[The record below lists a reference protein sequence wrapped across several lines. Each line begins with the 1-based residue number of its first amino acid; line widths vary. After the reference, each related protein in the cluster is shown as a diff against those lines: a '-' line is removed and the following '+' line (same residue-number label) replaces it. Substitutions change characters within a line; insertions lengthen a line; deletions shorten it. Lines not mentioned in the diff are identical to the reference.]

1 MSTVVANSGGPG
13 SSITLDP
20 EIVSMRDRYLKAL
33 EGKPFDEMNLLIQK
47 QLETEGEDIKRLS
60 LLAARVYIL
69 RLRTLE
75 LRDEPTEHAMPW
87 SKAPEENNNKDK
99 NTKAAQAQNSEN
111 KDNEWRR
118 LRMIEAGE
126 DAVFIARRLVISA
139 AEDIGLAEPNGLTV
153 AMAAQQAVSFVG
165 MPEGRIP
172 LAEATIYLACAPKSN
187 SAYKAIDKALEMVR
201 SSRDEPIP
209 NHLRNAPTALMQK
222 LGYGKDYEYPHD
234 KPDHFLKRGN
244 LPEAIKNH
252 RFYKPGN
259 LGSEKVSRQRLTEW
273 WGDRYKG
280 E

>member
-75 LRDEPTEHAMPW
+75 LRDEPTENAMPW
-87 SKAPEENNNKDK
+87 SKASEENNNKDK
-99 NTKAAQAQNSEN
+99 NAEVKQAQNSEN

-126 DAVFIARRLVISA
+126 VNGVRFPPGIIIDVNANDGEKLVESKK
-139 AEDIGLAEPNGLTV
+139 AEYVDV
-153 AMAAQQAVSFVG
+153 D
-165 MPEGRIP
+165 
-172 LAEATIYLACAPKSN
+172 KSN
-187 SAYKAIDKALEMVR
+187 ENSETEENKADEGDKVTSDASEQTPAENSEKAETETEAQDTVE
-201 SSRDEPIP
+201 DKEDNKKEP
-209 NHLRNAPTALMQK
+209 AEEKTEEVASEE
-222 LGYGKDYEYPHD
+222 GKDEENLADELKELSDTMSSEVDND
-234 KPDHFLKRGN
+234 KK
-244 LPEAIKNH
+244 
-252 RFYKPGN
+252 
-259 LGSEKVSRQRLTEW
+259 
-273 WGDRYKG
+273 
-280 E
+280 

>member
-99 NTKAAQAQNSEN
+99 NTEGTKAQNSEN

-126 DAVFIARRLVISA
+126 VNGVRFPPGIIIDVNATDGEKLVESKKAEYVDVDKSDENSETEENKADEGDKVTSDASEEQTPENSEKAETETEAQDAV
-139 AEDIGLAEPNGLTV
+139 EDKEDNKDETSEEKTEEV
-153 AMAAQQAVSFVG
+153 AS
-165 MPEGRIP
+165 E
-172 LAEATIYLACAPKSN
+172 E
-187 SAYKAIDKALEMVR
+187 
-201 SSRDEPIP
+201 
-209 NHLRNAPTALMQK
+209 
-222 LGYGKDYEYPHD
+222 GKDEENLADELKELSDTMSSEVDND
-234 KPDHFLKRGN
+234 KK
-244 LPEAIKNH
+244 
-252 RFYKPGN
+252 
-259 LGSEKVSRQRLTEW
+259 
-273 WGDRYKG
+273 
-280 E
+280 

>member
-47 QLETEGEDIKRLS
+47 QLEIVEEDIKRLS

-87 SKAPEENNNKDK
+87 SKAPEENKNKDK
-99 NTKAAQAQNSEN
+99 NTEGAEVKNSEN

-126 DAVFIARRLVISA
+126 VNGVRFPPGIIIDVN
-139 AEDIGLAEPNGLTV
+139 AEDGDCLLYTSD
-153 AMAAQQAVSFVG
+153 AA
-165 MPEGRIP
+165 
-172 LAEATIYLACAPKSN
+172 
-187 SAYKAIDKALEMVR
+187 
-201 SSRDEPIP
+201 DE
-209 NHLRNAPTALMQK
+209 
-222 LGYGKDYEYPHD
+222 
-234 KPDHFLKRGN
+234 
-244 LPEAIKNH
+244 
-252 RFYKPGN
+252 
-259 LGSEKVSRQRLTEW
+259 
-273 WGDRYKG
+273 
-280 E
+280 

>member
-1 MSTVVANSGGPG
+1 MSTVAANSGGPG

-20 EIVSMRDRYLKAL
+20 EVVSMRDRYLKAL

-99 NTKAAQAQNSEN
+99 NTEGEQAQNSEN

-126 DAVFIARRLVISA
+126 VNGVRFPPGIIIDVNATDGEKLVESKKAEYVDVDKSDKNSETEDNKADEGEKVTSDASEQTP
-139 AEDIGLAEPNGLTV
+139 AENSEKAETETE
-153 AMAAQQAVSFVG
+153 AQEAV
-165 MPEGRIP
+165 E
-172 LAEATIYLACAPKSN
+172 
-187 SAYKAIDKALEMVR
+187 DKKDNK
-201 SSRDEPIP
+201 DEP
-209 NHLRNAPTALMQK
+209 A
-222 LGYGKDYEYPHD
+222 E
-234 KPDHFLKRGN
+234 
-244 LPEAIKNH
+244 
-252 RFYKPGN
+252 
-259 LGSEKVSRQRLTEW
+259 EKVEEVASEEVNDEENLADELKELSDTMSSEV
-273 WGDRYKG
+273 DNDKK
-280 E
+280 

>member
-99 NTKAAQAQNSEN
+99 NTEGAQAQNSEN

-126 DAVFIARRLVISA
+126 VNGVRFPPGIIIDVNATDGEKLVESKKAEYVDVDKSDENSETEENKADQGDKVTSDASDKTPDENSEEAETETEAQDAVEDKEDNKKEP
-139 AEDIGLAEPNGLTV
+139 AEEKTEEV
-153 AMAAQQAVSFVG
+153 AS
-165 MPEGRIP
+165 E
-172 LAEATIYLACAPKSN
+172 E
-187 SAYKAIDKALEMVR
+187 
-201 SSRDEPIP
+201 
-209 NHLRNAPTALMQK
+209 
-222 LGYGKDYEYPHD
+222 GKDEENLADELKELSDTMSSEVDND
-234 KPDHFLKRGN
+234 KK
-244 LPEAIKNH
+244 
-252 RFYKPGN
+252 
-259 LGSEKVSRQRLTEW
+259 
-273 WGDRYKG
+273 
-280 E
+280 

>member
-99 NTKAAQAQNSEN
+99 NTEGAQAQNSEN

-126 DAVFIARRLVISA
+126 VNGVRFPPGIIIDVNATDGEKLVESKKAEYVDVDKSDENSETEENKADEGDKVTSDASDKTPDENSEKAETETEAQDAVEDKEDNKKEP
-139 AEDIGLAEPNGLTV
+139 AEEKTEEV
-153 AMAAQQAVSFVG
+153 AS
-165 MPEGRIP
+165 E
-172 LAEATIYLACAPKSN
+172 E
-187 SAYKAIDKALEMVR
+187 
-201 SSRDEPIP
+201 
-209 NHLRNAPTALMQK
+209 
-222 LGYGKDYEYPHD
+222 GKDEENLADELKELSDTMSSEVDND
-234 KPDHFLKRGN
+234 KK
-244 LPEAIKNH
+244 
-252 RFYKPGN
+252 
-259 LGSEKVSRQRLTEW
+259 
-273 WGDRYKG
+273 
-280 E
+280 

>member
-99 NTKAAQAQNSEN
+99 NTEGAQAQNSEN

-126 DAVFIARRLVISA
+126 VNGVRFPPGIIIDVNAADGEKLVESKKAEYVNVDKSDENPETEGNKVDDGDKVTSDAS
-139 AEDIGLAEPNGLTV
+139 EEQTPT
-153 AMAAQQAVSFVG
+153 
-165 MPEGRIP
+165 E
-172 LAEATIYLACAPKSN
+172 N
-187 SAYKAIDKALEMVR
+187 SDKADTEPK
-201 SSRDEPIP
+201 DEVKAKEDDNEEPAVE
-209 NHLRNAPTALMQK
+209 NSEEVASEE
-222 LGYGKDYEYPHD
+222 GKDEENLADELKELSDTMSSEVDND
-234 KPDHFLKRGN
+234 KK
-244 LPEAIKNH
+244 
-252 RFYKPGN
+252 
-259 LGSEKVSRQRLTEW
+259 
-273 WGDRYKG
+273 
-280 E
+280 

>member
-87 SKAPEENNNKDK
+87 SKAREENNNKDK
-99 NTKAAQAQNSEN
+99 NTEGAQVQNSEN

-126 DAVFIARRLVISA
+126 VNGVRFPPGIIIDVNATDGEKLVESKKAEYVDVEKSHENSETEENKDDEGDKVTSDASEEETP
-139 AEDIGLAEPNGLTV
+139 AEN
-153 AMAAQQAVSFVG
+153 
-165 MPEGRIP
+165 
-172 LAEATIYLACAPKSN
+172 
-187 SAYKAIDKALEMVR
+187 
-201 SSRDEPIP
+201 
-209 NHLRNAPTALMQK
+209 
-222 LGYGKDYEYPHD
+222 
-234 KPDHFLKRGN
+234 
-244 LPEAIKNH
+244 
-252 RFYKPGN
+252 
-259 LGSEKVSRQRLTEW
+259 SEKVETETQ
-273 WGDRYKG
+273 DVVEAKTDNKD
-280 E
+280 ETAVENTEEVASEEVKDEENLADELKELSDTMSSEVDNDKK

>member
-47 QLETEGEDIKRLS
+47 QLEKEGEDIKRLS

-87 SKAPEENNNKDK
+87 SKAPEENKKKDK
-99 NTKAAQAQNSEN
+99 NTEGAEEKNSEN

-126 DAVFIARRLVISA
+126 VNGVRFPPGIIIDVN
-139 AEDIGLAEPNGLTV
+139 AEDGEKLVESKKAEYVNVDKSDENSETEENKADEGDKVTSDASEEQTPAENSEKAENETQNAVEDKEDNKNEPAEEKTV
-153 AMAAQQAVSFVG
+153 EVAS
-165 MPEGRIP
+165 E
-172 LAEATIYLACAPKSN
+172 E
-187 SAYKAIDKALEMVR
+187 
-201 SSRDEPIP
+201 
-209 NHLRNAPTALMQK
+209 
-222 LGYGKDYEYPHD
+222 GKDEENLADELKELSDTMSSEVDND
-234 KPDHFLKRGN
+234 KK
-244 LPEAIKNH
+244 
-252 RFYKPGN
+252 
-259 LGSEKVSRQRLTEW
+259 
-273 WGDRYKG
+273 
-280 E
+280 

>member
-99 NTKAAQAQNSEN
+99 NTEGAQAQNSEN

-126 DAVFIARRLVISA
+126 VNGVRFPPGIIIDVNATDGEKLVESKKAEYVDVDKSDENSETEENKADEGDKVTSDASDKTPDQNSEKAETETEAQDAVEDKEDNKKEP
-139 AEDIGLAEPNGLTV
+139 AEEKTEEV
-153 AMAAQQAVSFVG
+153 AS
-165 MPEGRIP
+165 E
-172 LAEATIYLACAPKSN
+172 E
-187 SAYKAIDKALEMVR
+187 
-201 SSRDEPIP
+201 
-209 NHLRNAPTALMQK
+209 
-222 LGYGKDYEYPHD
+222 GKDQENLADELKELSDTMSSEVDND
-234 KPDHFLKRGN
+234 KK
-244 LPEAIKNH
+244 
-252 RFYKPGN
+252 
-259 LGSEKVSRQRLTEW
+259 
-273 WGDRYKG
+273 
-280 E
+280 

>member
-47 QLETEGEDIKRLS
+47 QLEKEGEDIKRLS

-87 SKAPEENNNKDK
+87 SKSPEDK
-99 NTKAAQAQNSEN
+99 NRKNKNTEGAEVKNSEN

-126 DAVFIARRLVISA
+126 VNGVRFPPGIIIDVNAEDGEKLVESKKAEYVNVDKSDENSETEENKVNDDDKVTSDASEEQTPTENLEKADTEAKEEVKAKEDNNEEPAEENTEEVA
-139 AEDIGLAEPNGLTV
+139 AE
-153 AMAAQQAVSFVG
+153 
-165 MPEGRIP
+165 
-172 LAEATIYLACAPKSN
+172 
-187 SAYKAIDKALEMVR
+187 
-201 SSRDEPIP
+201 
-209 NHLRNAPTALMQK
+209 
-222 LGYGKDYEYPHD
+222 GKDEENLADELKQLSDTMSSEADND
-234 KPDHFLKRGN
+234 KK
-244 LPEAIKNH
+244 
-252 RFYKPGN
+252 
-259 LGSEKVSRQRLTEW
+259 
-273 WGDRYKG
+273 
-280 E
+280 

>member
-47 QLETEGEDIKRLS
+47 QLETEEEDIKRLS

-87 SKAPEENNNKDK
+87 SKAPDENKIKDK
-99 NTKAAQAQNSEN
+99 NTEGAEVKNSEN

-126 DAVFIARRLVISA
+126 V
-139 AEDIGLAEPNGLTV
+139 NG
-153 AMAAQQAVSFVG
+153 
-165 MPEGRIP
+165 
-172 LAEATIYLACAPKSN
+172 
-187 SAYKAIDKALEMVR
+187 VR
-201 SSRDEPIP
+201 FP
-209 NHLRNAPTALMQK
+209 
-222 LGYGKDYEYPHD
+222 
-234 KPDHFLKRGN
+234 
-244 LPEAIKNH
+244 
-252 RFYKPGN
+252 
-259 LGSEKVSRQRLTEW
+259 
-273 WGDRYKG
+273 RYNY
-280 E
+280 

>member
-99 NTKAAQAQNSEN
+99 NAEDKQAQNSEN

-126 DAVFIARRLVISA
+126 VNGVRFPPGIIIDVNATDGEKLVESKKAEYVDVDKSDENSETEENKADEGDKVTSDTSDKTPDENSEKAETETEAQDAV
-139 AEDIGLAEPNGLTV
+139 EDKEDNKQEPTEEKTEEV
-153 AMAAQQAVSFVG
+153 AS
-165 MPEGRIP
+165 E
-172 LAEATIYLACAPKSN
+172 E
-187 SAYKAIDKALEMVR
+187 
-201 SSRDEPIP
+201 
-209 NHLRNAPTALMQK
+209 
-222 LGYGKDYEYPHD
+222 GKDEENLADELKELSDTMSSEVDND
-234 KPDHFLKRGN
+234 KK
-244 LPEAIKNH
+244 
-252 RFYKPGN
+252 
-259 LGSEKVSRQRLTEW
+259 
-273 WGDRYKG
+273 
-280 E
+280 

>member
-99 NTKAAQAQNSEN
+99 NTEGAQAQNSEN

-126 DAVFIARRLVISA
+126 VNGVRFPPGIIIDVNATDGEKLVESKKAEYVDVDKSKENSEIEENKADEGDKVTSDASEQTPAENSEKAETETEAQDAVEDKEDNKEEP
-139 AEDIGLAEPNGLTV
+139 AEGNIQEV
-153 AMAAQQAVSFVG
+153 AS
-165 MPEGRIP
+165 E
-172 LAEATIYLACAPKSN
+172 E
-187 SAYKAIDKALEMVR
+187 
-201 SSRDEPIP
+201 
-209 NHLRNAPTALMQK
+209 
-222 LGYGKDYEYPHD
+222 GKDEENLADELKELSDTMSSEVDND
-234 KPDHFLKRGN
+234 KK
-244 LPEAIKNH
+244 
-252 RFYKPGN
+252 
-259 LGSEKVSRQRLTEW
+259 
-273 WGDRYKG
+273 
-280 E
+280 

>member
-33 EGKPFDEMNLLIQK
+33 EGKPFEEMNLLIQK

-99 NTKAAQAQNSEN
+99 NTEGAQAQNSEN

-126 DAVFIARRLVISA
+126 VNGVRFPPGIIIDVNATDGEKLVESKKAEYVDVDKSDENSETEENKADEGDKVTSDASDKTPDENSEKAETETEAQDAVEDKEDNKQEP
-139 AEDIGLAEPNGLTV
+139 AEEKTEEV
-153 AMAAQQAVSFVG
+153 AS
-165 MPEGRIP
+165 E
-172 LAEATIYLACAPKSN
+172 E
-187 SAYKAIDKALEMVR
+187 
-201 SSRDEPIP
+201 
-209 NHLRNAPTALMQK
+209 
-222 LGYGKDYEYPHD
+222 GKDEENLADELKELSDTMSSEVDND
-234 KPDHFLKRGN
+234 KK
-244 LPEAIKNH
+244 
-252 RFYKPGN
+252 
-259 LGSEKVSRQRLTEW
+259 
-273 WGDRYKG
+273 
-280 E
+280 

>member
-33 EGKPFDEMNLLIQK
+33 EGKPYDEMNLLIQK

-99 NTKAAQAQNSEN
+99 NTEGAQAQNSEN

-126 DAVFIARRLVISA
+126 VNGVRFPPGIIIDVNATDGEKLVESKKAEYVDVDKSDKNSETEENKADEGDKVTSDASEQTQAENSEKAETETEAQDAVEDKEDNKDETAEEKTEEVASEEVKDEENLADELKELSDTISS
-139 AEDIGLAEPNGLTV
+139 EVN
-153 AMAAQQAVSFVG
+153 
-165 MPEGRIP
+165 
-172 LAEATIYLACAPKSN
+172 N
-187 SAYKAIDKALEMVR
+187 DK
-201 SSRDEPIP
+201 
-209 NHLRNAPTALMQK
+209 K
-222 LGYGKDYEYPHD
+222 
-234 KPDHFLKRGN
+234 
-244 LPEAIKNH
+244 
-252 RFYKPGN
+252 
-259 LGSEKVSRQRLTEW
+259 
-273 WGDRYKG
+273 
-280 E
+280 

>member
-99 NTKAAQAQNSEN
+99 NTEGAQAQNSEN

-126 DAVFIARRLVISA
+126 VNGVRFPPGIIIDVNAADGEKLVESKKAEYVDVDKSDKNSETQENKADEGDKVTSDASEQTPAENSEKAETETEAQDAV
-139 AEDIGLAEPNGLTV
+139 EDKKDN
-153 AMAAQQAVSFVG
+153 
-165 MPEGRIP
+165 
-172 LAEATIYLACAPKSN
+172 K
-187 SAYKAIDKALEMVR
+187 
-201 SSRDEPIP
+201 DEP
-209 NHLRNAPTALMQK
+209 AEEKAEEVASEE
-222 LGYGKDYEYPHD
+222 GKDEENLADELKELSDTMSSEVDND
-234 KPDHFLKRGN
+234 KK
-244 LPEAIKNH
+244 
-252 RFYKPGN
+252 
-259 LGSEKVSRQRLTEW
+259 
-273 WGDRYKG
+273 
-280 E
+280 

>member
-99 NTKAAQAQNSEN
+99 NTEGEQAQNSEN

-126 DAVFIARRLVISA
+126 VNGVRFPPGIIIDVNATDGEKLVESKKAEYVDVDKSDENSETEENMADEGDKVTSDASEEQIPAENSEKAGTEVQDAVEDKEDNKEEP
-139 AEDIGLAEPNGLTV
+139 AEENTEEV
-153 AMAAQQAVSFVG
+153 AS
-165 MPEGRIP
+165 
-172 LAEATIYLACAPKSN
+172 
-187 SAYKAIDKALEMVR
+187 DK
-201 SSRDEPIP
+201 
-209 NHLRNAPTALMQK
+209 
-222 LGYGKDYEYPHD
+222 GKDEENLADELKELSDTMSSEVDND
-234 KPDHFLKRGN
+234 KK
-244 LPEAIKNH
+244 
-252 RFYKPGN
+252 
-259 LGSEKVSRQRLTEW
+259 
-273 WGDRYKG
+273 
-280 E
+280 

>member
-47 QLETEGEDIKRLS
+47 QLEKEGEDIKRLS

-87 SKAPEENNNKDK
+87 SKSPEDK
-99 NTKAAQAQNSEN
+99 NRKNKNTEGAEVKNSEN

-126 DAVFIARRLVISA
+126 VNGVRFPPGIIIDVNATDGEKLVESKKAEYVDVDKSDENSETEENKADEVTSDISEEQA
-139 AEDIGLAEPNGLTV
+139 TNKNLEKTETEAEEV
-153 AMAAQQAVSFVG
+153 
-165 MPEGRIP
+165 
-172 LAEATIYLACAPKSN
+172 
-187 SAYKAIDKALEMVR
+187 KAKEDNK
-201 SSRDEPIP
+201 DEPAEE
-209 NHLRNAPTALMQK
+209 NTEEVASEE
-222 LGYGKDYEYPHD
+222 GKDEENLADELKELSDAMSSEVDND
-234 KPDHFLKRGN
+234 KK
-244 LPEAIKNH
+244 
-252 RFYKPGN
+252 
-259 LGSEKVSRQRLTEW
+259 
-273 WGDRYKG
+273 
-280 E
+280 

>member
-47 QLETEGEDIKRLS
+47 QLETEEEDIKRLS

-87 SKAPEENNNKDK
+87 SKAPEENKTEDK
-99 NTKAAQAQNSEN
+99 NTEGAEEKNSEN

-126 DAVFIARRLVISA
+126 VNGVRFPPGIIIDVNAEDGEKLVESKKAEYVNVDKSDENPETEENKVDDGDKVTSGVSEEQTPTENSDKADTEPKDEGKAKEDDNEEPAEEKTEEVA
-139 AEDIGLAEPNGLTV
+139 AEEEKDEENLADELKQLSDT
-153 AMAAQQAVSFVG
+153 MSS
-165 MPEGRIP
+165 
-172 LAEATIYLACAPKSN
+172 EADN
-187 SAYKAIDKALEMVR
+187 DK
-201 SSRDEPIP
+201 
-209 NHLRNAPTALMQK
+209 K
-222 LGYGKDYEYPHD
+222 
-234 KPDHFLKRGN
+234 
-244 LPEAIKNH
+244 
-252 RFYKPGN
+252 
-259 LGSEKVSRQRLTEW
+259 
-273 WGDRYKG
+273 
-280 E
+280 

>member
-47 QLETEGEDIKRLS
+47 QLETEEGDIKRLS

-87 SKAPEENNNKDK
+87 SKVPEENKKKDK
-99 NTKAAQAQNSEN
+99 NSEGAEEKNSEN

-126 DAVFIARRLVISA
+126 VNGVRFPPGIIIDVN
-139 AEDIGLAEPNGLTV
+139 AEDGEKLVESKKAEYVNV
-153 AMAAQQAVSFVG
+153 DKSDEN
-165 MPEGRIP
+165 PETEENKVDDG
-172 LAEATIYLACAPKSN
+172 
-187 SAYKAIDKALEMVR
+187 DKVTSDASE
-201 SSRDEPIP
+201 EQT
-209 NHLRNAPTALMQK
+209 PT
-222 LGYGKDYEYPHD
+222 E
-234 KPDHFLKRGN
+234 N
-244 LPEAIKNH
+244 
-252 RFYKPGN
+252 
-259 LGSEKVSRQRLTEW
+259 SEKVDTEAK
-273 WGDRYKG
+273 DEVKAK
-280 E
+280 EKPAKENTEEVAAEEEKDEENLADELKQLSDTMSSEADNDKK